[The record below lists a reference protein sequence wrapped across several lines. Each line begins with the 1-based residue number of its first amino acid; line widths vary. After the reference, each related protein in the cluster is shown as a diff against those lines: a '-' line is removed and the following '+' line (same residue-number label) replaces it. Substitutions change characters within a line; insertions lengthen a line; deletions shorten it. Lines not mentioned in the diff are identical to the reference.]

1 MTVDER
7 GGRRQAVDRLGLVLA
22 KSGQITSVRIRK
34 ALAVTGLKP
43 GHGHVLL
50 SLSGSGP
57 MSQQA
62 LIEALGVDPSVLVAI
77 LNDLER
83 DGIAVR
89 RRDPADRRRHI
100 VEMSERGAALVDEV
114 DAALTAVERELF
126 ADLDDG
132 EIDLLRKLLARV
144 RTTADDDACAGEQ

>member
-1 MTVDER
+1 MTVDEL

-22 KSGQITSVRIRK
+22 KSGQITNVRIRK
-34 ALAVTGLKP
+34 ALAATGLKP

-50 SLSGSGP
+50 RLSDIGP

-83 DGIAVR
+83 DGFAER

-100 VEMSERGAALVDEV
+100 VEMSERGAALVGEIDSV
-114 DAALTAVERELF
+114 LTAVERELF
-126 ADLDDG
+126 ADLADS
-132 EIDLLRKLLARV
+132 EIDLLRSLLVRV
-144 RTTADDDACAGEQ
+144 RTSTDDEACSDE